1 MEIFSHPDIPEILS
15 LPGNSTCCDCG
26 MEKPKWASLN
36 NGVFLCLKCAGIHR
50 SLGVD
55 ISTIRSLQIDSWTDK
70 QILYLTNGGN
80 NKLKQI
86 WEEYGINPKSPVDNK
101 YKSKACDYY
110 RKYLKNLVEK
120 ISDKDYK
127 QIELIKPSSEEGKE
141 RMEIKQGKED
151 VNNMNI
157 IGDFNEPKKEEGFFK
172 VVGNFLNSMKQS
184 ASEAANKITKEIDDL
199 KLKDKLKEAG
209 DKISDNAKIVGNFF
223 KDKSQQAL
231 NSDFVQGITKTAES
245 GINVVIEKTK
255 VLLKKNEDQQEN
267 ANVLLINDDQRINNG
282 NERNEQKD
290 NQAGDMQMSNVIN
303 NDNVNN
309 NNDINNNINSENKIN
324 KEEEIKNEEKKD
336 EEIEKEKQKKEEIK
350 NEFFPK
356 EVNKK
361 DEVKDEINQ
370 IEEKV
375 EEKKEENNLANDNKI
390 NNNLIGNQKL
400 EEESVKFEPE
410 NPNGS

>member
-1 MEIFSHPDIPEILS
+1 MEIYSHPDIPEILS

-86 WEEYGINPKSPVDNK
+86 WEEYGINSNSSVENK

-127 QIELIKPSSEEGKE
+127 QIELIKPSTEEGKE
-141 RMEIKQGKED
+141 RMEIKQGKDD

-184 ASEAANKITKEIDDL
+184 ASEAANKIGKEIDDL
-199 KLKDKLKEAG
+199 KIKDKLKEAG
-209 DKISDNAKIVGNFF
+209 DKISDNAKIVGNFI

-231 NSDFVQGITKTAES
+231 KSDFVQGITKTAES

-255 VLLKKNEDQQEN
+255 VLLNKNENQQES
-267 ANVLLINDDQRINNG
+267 ANVLLINDDQRIGSDNQQNG
-282 NERNEQKD
+282 NQK
-290 NQAGDMQMSNVIN
+290 GDIQMSNVIN

-309 NNDINNNINSENKIN
+309 NNDLNNNINSENKIDN
-324 KEEEIKNEEKKD
+324 EGEIKNEEID
-336 EEIEKEKQKKEEIK
+336 KEKIRKEEIK
-350 NEFFPK
+350 NEFLPK
-356 EVNKK
+356 EEIKK
-361 DEVKDEINQ
+361 DEVKNEINPK
-370 IEEKV
+370 EEKS
-375 EEKKEENNLANDNKI
+375 EEKKEENNLANDNKT

-410 NPNGS
+410 NPNGP

>member
-1 MEIFSHPDIPEILS
+1 MEIYSHPDIPEILS

-86 WEEYGINPKSPVDNK
+86 WEEYGINSNSSVENK

-127 QIELIKPSSEEGKE
+127 QIELIKPSTEEGKE
-141 RMEIKQGKED
+141 RMEIKQGKDD

-184 ASEAANKITKEIDDL
+184 ASEAANKIGKEIDDL
-199 KLKDKLKEAG
+199 KIKDKLKEAG
-209 DKISDNAKIVGNFF
+209 DKISDNAKIVGNFI

-231 NSDFVQGITKTAES
+231 KSDFVQGITKTAES

-255 VLLKKNEDQQEN
+255 VLLNKNENQQES
-267 ANVLLINDDQRINNG
+267 ANVLLINDEQRIG
-282 NERNEQKD
+282 NENQQND
-290 NQAGDMQMSNVIN
+290 NQKGDIQMSNVIN
-303 NDNVNN
+303 NDSVNN
-309 NNDINNNINSENKIN
+309 NNDLNNNINSENKIDN
-324 KEEEIKNEEKKD
+324 EGEIKNEEID
-336 EEIEKEKQKKEEIK
+336 KEKIRKEEIK
-350 NEFFPK
+350 NEFLPK
-356 EVNKK
+356 EEIKK
-361 DEVKDEINQ
+361 DEVKNEINPK
-370 IEEKV
+370 EEKS
-375 EEKKEENNLANDNKI
+375 EEKKDENNLANDNKT

-410 NPNGS
+410 NPNGP

>member
-1 MEIFSHPDIPEILS
+1 MEIYSHPDIPEILS

-86 WEEYGINPKSPVDNK
+86 WEEYGINSNSSVENK

-127 QIELIKPSSEEGKE
+127 QIELIKPSTEEGKE
-141 RMEIKQGKED
+141 RMEIKQGKDD

-184 ASEAANKITKEIDDL
+184 ASEAANKIGKEIDDL
-199 KLKDKLKEAG
+199 KIKDKLKEAG
-209 DKISDNAKIVGNFF
+209 DKISDNAKIVGNFI

-231 NSDFVQGITKTAES
+231 KSDFVQGITKTAES

-255 VLLKKNEDQQEN
+255 VLLNKNENQQES
-267 ANVLLINDDQRINNG
+267 ANVLLINDEQRIG
-282 NERNEQKD
+282 ND
-290 NQAGDMQMSNVIN
+290 NQKNDNQKGEMQMSNVIN

-309 NNDINNNINSENKIN
+309 NNDINNNINSENKIEN
-324 KEEEIKNEEKKD
+324 EGEIKNEEID
-336 EEIEKEKQKKEEIK
+336 KEKIKKEEIK

-356 EVNKK
+356 EEDKK
-361 DEVKDEINQ
+361 DDVKKEINPK
-370 IEEKV
+370 EEKF
-375 EEKKEENNLANDNKI
+375 EEKKEENNSANDNKI
-390 NNNLIGNQKL
+390 NNNQLGNQKL

-410 NPNGS
+410 NPNGP

>member
-1 MEIFSHPDIPEILS
+1 MEIYSHPDIPEILS

-86 WEEYGINPKSPVDNK
+86 WEEYGINSNSSVENK

-127 QIELIKPSSEEGKE
+127 QIELIKPSTEEGKE
-141 RMEIKQGKED
+141 RMEIKQGKDD

-184 ASEAANKITKEIDDL
+184 ASEAANKIGKEIDDL
-199 KLKDKLKEAG
+199 KIKDKLKEAG
-209 DKISDNAKIVGNFF
+209 DKISDNAKIVGNFI

-231 NSDFVQGITKTAES
+231 KSDFVQGITKTAES

-255 VLLKKNEDQQEN
+255 VLLNKNENQQES
-267 ANVLLINDDQRINNG
+267 ANVLLINDDQRIGSDNQQNG
-282 NERNEQKD
+282 NQK
-290 NQAGDMQMSNVIN
+290 GDIQMSNVIN

-309 NNDINNNINSENKIN
+309 NNDLNNNINSENKIDN
-324 KEEEIKNEEKKD
+324 EGEIKNEEID
-336 EEIEKEKQKKEEIK
+336 KEKIRKEEIK
-350 NEFFPK
+350 NEFLPK
-356 EVNKK
+356 EEIKE
-361 DEVKDEINQ
+361 DEVKNEINPK
-370 IEEKV
+370 EEKS
-375 EEKKEENNLANDNKI
+375 EEKKDENNLANDNKT

-410 NPNGS
+410 NPNGP

>member
-1 MEIFSHPDIPEILS
+1 MEIYSHPDIPEILS

-86 WEEYGINPKSPVDNK
+86 WEEYGINSNSSVENK

-127 QIELIKPSSEEGKE
+127 QIELIKPSTEEGKE
-141 RMEIKQGKED
+141 RMEIKQGKDD

-157 IGDFNEPKKEEGFFK
+157 IGDFNEPKKEEGFLK

-184 ASEAANKITKEIDDL
+184 ASEAANKIGKEIDDL
-199 KLKDKLKEAG
+199 KIKDKLKEAG
-209 DKISDNAKIVGNFF
+209 DKISDNAKIVGNFI

-231 NSDFVQGITKTAES
+231 KSDFVQGITKTAES

-255 VLLKKNEDQQEN
+255 VLLNKNENQQES
-267 ANVLLINDDQRINNG
+267 ANVLLINDEQRIG
-282 NERNEQKD
+282 ND
-290 NQAGDMQMSNVIN
+290 NQQNDNQKGDIQMSNVIN

-309 NNDINNNINSENKIN
+309 NNDINNNINSENKIEN
-324 KEEEIKNEEKKD
+324 EGEIKNEEID
-336 EEIEKEKQKKEEIK
+336 KEKIRKEESK

-356 EVNKK
+356 EEIKK
-361 DEVKDEINQ
+361 DEVKNEINPK
-370 IEEKV
+370 EEKS
-375 EEKKEENNLANDNKI
+375 EEKKEENNLANDNKT

-410 NPNGS
+410 NPNCP

>member
-1 MEIFSHPDIPEILS
+1 MEIYSHPDIPEILT

-80 NKLKQI
+80 NKLKNI
-86 WEEYGINPKSPVDNK
+86 WEEYGINSSPSVENK

-127 QIELIKPSSEEGKE
+127 QLELIKPSSEEGKE
-141 RMEIKQGKED
+141 LIEMKKGKDD

-157 IGDFNEPKKEEGFFK
+157 IGDFTEPKKEGGFLSMF
-172 VVGNFLNSMKQS
+172 GSFLNNVKKS
-184 ASEAANKITKEIDDL
+184 ASEAANKITKEIDEL
-199 KLKDKLKEAG
+199 KIKDKLREAG
-209 DKISDNAKIVGNFF
+209 DKISDNAKIVGDFI
-223 KDKSQQAL
+223 KDKSQKAL
-231 NSDFVQGITKTAES
+231 NSEFVQGITKTAES

-255 VLLKKNEDQQEN
+255 VLLNKNENQADS
-267 ANVLLINDDQRINNG
+267 ANVIRIDNNEKNDGESEENSNK
-282 NERNEQKD
+282 ND
-290 NQAGDMQMSNVIN
+290 NFQMSNVIKDDNIN
-303 NDNVNN
+303 NI
-309 NNDINNNINSENKIN
+309 NDINNNINDENKKEN
-324 KEEEIKNEEKKD
+324 KEEKKT
-336 EEIEKEKQKKEEIK
+336 EEIEKEEINKEENKGEIIPKEEIK
-350 NEFFPK
+350 QDENKNEIIPK
-356 EVNKK
+356 
-361 DEVKDEINQ
+361 
-370 IEEKV
+370 EEKV
-375 EEKKEENNLANDNKI
+375 EEKIENDIDNANNKS
-390 NNNLIGNQKL
+390 NSEIGNQKL

-410 NPNGS
+410 NQKGN

>member
-1 MEIFSHPDIPEILS
+1 MEIFSHPDIQEILT

-86 WEEYGINPKSPVDNK
+86 WEKYGIDSNSSVESK

-120 ISDKDYK
+120 ISDKDYQ
-127 QIELIKPSSEEGKE
+127 QIELIKQSSEEGKE
-141 RMEIKQGKED
+141 LMEMKKGKED

-157 IGDFNEPKKEEGFFK
+157 IGDFNEPKKEEGFFS
-172 VVGNFLNSMKQS
+172 VVGSFFNTVKKS
-184 ASEAANKITKEIDDL
+184 ASDAANKISKEIDEL
-199 KLKDKLKEAG
+199 KIKDKLKVAS
-209 DKISDNAKIVGNFF
+209 DKISDNAKIVGDFI
-223 KDKSQQAL
+223 KDKSQKAL
-231 NSDFVQGITKTAES
+231 NSEFVQGITKTAES

-255 VLLKKNEDQQEN
+255 VLLNKNDNQEEN
-267 ANVLLINDDQRINNG
+267 ANIIRIENAEDNKND
-282 NERNEQKD
+282 NERNQNQND
-290 NQAGDMQMSNVIN
+290 NIQMSEVIN
-303 NDNVNN
+303 DANLNN
-309 NNDINNNINSENKIN
+309 NNDINNNINSENK
-324 KEEEIKNEEKKD
+324 KENEEGIKNEEIKK
-336 EEIEKEKQKKEEIK
+336 EEDVKNEIKPKEEIK
-350 NEFFPK
+350 QDE
-356 EVNKK
+356 NKK
-361 DEVKDEINQ
+361 EIIQ
-370 IEEKV
+370 KEEKV
-375 EEKKEENNLANDNKI
+375 EGKKLENNIDNGGNI

-400 EEESVKFEPE
+400 EEESVKFDPE
-410 NPNGS
+410 KPNGL

>member
-1 MEIFSHPDIPEILS
+1 MEIYSHPDIPEILS

-36 NGVFLCLKCAGIHR
+36 NGIFLCLKCAGIHR

-86 WEEYGINPKSPVDNK
+86 WEEYGINSNSSVENK

-127 QIELIKPSSEEGKE
+127 QIELIKPSTEEGKE
-141 RMEIKQGKED
+141 RMEIKQGKDD

-184 ASEAANKITKEIDDL
+184 ASEAANKIGKEIDDL
-199 KLKDKLKEAG
+199 KIKDKLKEAG
-209 DKISDNAKIVGNFF
+209 DKISDNAKIVGNFI

-231 NSDFVQGITKTAES
+231 KSDFVQGITKTAES

-255 VLLKKNEDQQEN
+255 VLLNKNENQQES
-267 ANVLLINDDQRINNG
+267 ANVLLINDEQRIG
-282 NERNEQKD
+282 NENQQND
-290 NQAGDMQMSNVIN
+290 NQKGDIQMSNVIN
-303 NDNVNN
+303 NDSVNN
-309 NNDINNNINSENKIN
+309 NNDLNNNINSENKIDN
-324 KEEEIKNEEKKD
+324 EGEIKNEEID
-336 EEIEKEKQKKEEIK
+336 KEKIRKEEIK
-350 NEFFPK
+350 NEFLPK
-356 EVNKK
+356 EEIKK
-361 DEVKDEINQ
+361 DEVKNEINPK
-370 IEEKV
+370 EEKS
-375 EEKKEENNLANDNKI
+375 EEKKDENNLANDNKT

-410 NPNGS
+410 NPNGP

>member
-1 MEIFSHPDIPEILS
+1 MEISSHPDIPEILS

-86 WEEYGINPKSPVDNK
+86 WEEYGINSNSSVENK

-127 QIELIKPSSEEGKE
+127 QIELIKPSTEEGKE
-141 RMEIKQGKED
+141 RMEIKQGKDD

-184 ASEAANKITKEIDDL
+184 ASEAANKIGKEIDEL
-199 KLKDKLKEAG
+199 KIKDKLKEAG
-209 DKISDNAKIVGNFF
+209 DKISDNAKIVGNFI

-231 NSDFVQGITKTAES
+231 KSDFVQGITKTAES

-255 VLLKKNEDQQEN
+255 VLLNKNENQQES
-267 ANVLLINDDQRINNG
+267 ANVLLINDDQRIGSDNQQNG
-282 NERNEQKD
+282 NQK
-290 NQAGDMQMSNVIN
+290 GDIQMSNVIN

-309 NNDINNNINSENKIN
+309 NNDLNNNINSENKIDN
-324 KEEEIKNEEKKD
+324 EGEIKNEEID
-336 EEIEKEKQKKEEIK
+336 KEKIRKEEIK
-350 NEFFPK
+350 NEFLPK
-356 EVNKK
+356 EEIKK
-361 DEVKDEINQ
+361 DEVKNEINPK
-370 IEEKV
+370 EEKS
-375 EEKKEENNLANDNKI
+375 EEKKDENNLANDNKT

-410 NPNGS
+410 NPNGP

>member
-1 MEIFSHPDIPEILS
+1 MEIYSHPDIPEILS

-86 WEEYGINPKSPVDNK
+86 WDEYGINSSSSVENK
-101 YKSKACDYY
+101 YKSKASDYY

-127 QIELIKPSSEEGKE
+127 QIELIKPSTEEGKE
-141 RMEIKQGKED
+141 RMEIKQGKDD

-157 IGDFNEPKKEEGFFK
+157 IGDFNEPKKEEGFLK

-184 ASEAANKITKEIDDL
+184 ASEAANKIGKEIDDL
-199 KLKDKLKEAG
+199 KIKDKLKEAG
-209 DKISDNAKIVGNFF
+209 DKISDNAKIVGNFI

-231 NSDFVQGITKTAES
+231 KSDFVQGITKTAES

-255 VLLKKNEDQQEN
+255 VLLNKNENQQES
-267 ANVLLINDDQRINNG
+267 ANVLLINDEQRIG
-282 NERNEQKD
+282 NDIQQND
-290 NQAGDMQMSNVIN
+290 NQKGDMQMSNVIN

-309 NNDINNNINSENKIN
+309 NNDLNNNINSENKIEN
-324 KEEEIKNEEKKD
+324 EGEIKND
-336 EEIEKEKQKKEEIK
+336 EIDKEKIGKEEIK

-356 EVNKK
+356 EEIKK
-361 DEVKDEINQ
+361 NEVKNEINPK
-370 IEEKV
+370 EEKS
-375 EEKKEENNLANDNKI
+375 EEKKEENNLANDNKT

-410 NPNGS
+410 NPNGP

>member
-1 MEIFSHPDIPEILS
+1 MEIYSHPDIPEILS

-86 WEEYGINPKSPVDNK
+86 WDEYGINSNSSVENK

-127 QIELIKPSSEEGKE
+127 QIELIKPSTEEGKE
-141 RMEIKQGKED
+141 RMEIKQGKDD

-157 IGDFNEPKKEEGFFK
+157 IGDFNEPKKEEGFLK
-172 VVGNFLNSMKQS
+172 VVGNFLNSVKQS
-184 ASEAANKITKEIDDL
+184 ASEAANKIGKEIDDL
-199 KLKDKLKEAG
+199 KIKDKLKEAG
-209 DKISDNAKIVGNFF
+209 DKISDNAKIVGNFI

-231 NSDFVQGITKTAES
+231 KSDFVQGITKTAES
-245 GINVVIEKTK
+245 GINVVIEKSK
-255 VLLKKNEDQQEN
+255 VLLNKNENQQES
-267 ANVLLINDDQRINNG
+267 ANVLLINDEQRIG
-282 NERNEQKD
+282 ND
-290 NQAGDMQMSNVIN
+290 NQQNDNQKGDIQMSNVIN

-309 NNDINNNINSENKIN
+309 NNDINNNINSENKIEN
-324 KEEEIKNEEKKD
+324 EGEIKNEEID
-336 EEIEKEKQKKEEIK
+336 KEKIRKEESK

-356 EVNKK
+356 EEIKK
-361 DEVKDEINQ
+361 DEVKNEINPK
-370 IEEKV
+370 EEKS
-375 EEKKEENNLANDNKI
+375 EEKKDENNLDNDNKM
-390 NNNLIGNQKL
+390 NNNLIGNKKL

-410 NPNGS
+410 NPNGP